1 MDKRSVVL
9 PIGIIATIIIL
20 FIGITDYMDDGGSL
34 LIKCLI
40 AVVGI
45 WIAVKNTFK
54 RRGNK
59 ESD

>member
-1 MDKRSVVL
+1 MDKRRIVL
-9 PIGIIATIIIL
+9 PIGIIGTIIIL

-34 LIKCLI
+34 VFKSLI

-54 RRGNK
+54 RRGNN